1 MHRVA
6 IVGGGRG
13 GAAVL
18 ATLAEIKSVQVV
30 GISDVRSDAPAFQ
43 LARQLGVETTTDTE
57 RLVRRPDLQVIFEV
71 TGQAEVLQAVNSA
84 KSPAAQVVGAEAAAI
99 LMEIVNSRRNL
110 MESMEKEAGELGRL
124 AQNVSQTADRIGHS
138 LQELAQSSNQLAASG
153 QSLSAA
159 AEQTEASLGEV
170 EEVLGFIRQIA
181 NKTRMIGL
189 NAAIEAA
196 RVGEAGK
203 GFAVVAS
210 EVRKLAQ
217 TSNESSEN
225 ISRSLAQTLSSVKQ
239 ILQGVVVAHDFS
251 EKQAAATSGVSD
263 SLQQLT
269 VMVKQLSSIAEHLA
283 NAK

>member
-6 IVGGGRG
+6 VVGGGRG

-30 GISDVRSDAPAFQ
+30 GVSDVRSDVPAFQ
-43 LARQLGVETTTDTE
+43 MARKLGIETTTDTE
-57 RLVRRPDLQVIFEV
+57 GLVKRPDLQVIFEV
-71 TGQAEVLQAVNSA
+71 TGQPEVLQSVNAA
-84 KSPAAQVVGAEAAAI
+84 KAPHTQVVGAEAAAI
-99 LMEIVNSRRNL
+99 LMEIVTSRRNM
-110 MESMEKEAGELGRL
+110 MESMEKEAGELSRL
-124 AQNVSQTADRIGHS
+124 VQSVSQASDRIGHS
-138 LQELAQSSNQLAASG
+138 LNELAQSSHQLAASG
-153 QSLSAA
+153 QTLSVA
-159 AEQTEASLGEV
+159 AEQTEASLSEV

-225 ISRSLAQTLSSVKQ
+225 ISKSLAQTLSSVKQ
-239 ILQGVVVAHDFS
+239 ILQGVVTSHDFS
-251 EKQAAATSGVSD
+251 EKQAAATTEVSGA
-263 SLQQLT
+263 LQQLT
-269 VMVKQLSSIAEHLA
+269 AMVKQLSGIAEHLA
-283 NAK
+283 NSK